1 MKILFINTVYAK
13 GSTGTIIRDT
23 GKYLEANGHEYKVAV
38 GRRDDSDEHVYRI
51 GNDIDMHLHALCS
64 RITDR
69 AGFYSKKETR
79 KFLNFVRDYNPDII
93 HLHNLHGYYINLP
106 ILFNFLKTEFKG
118 RVFWTLHDCWTMTG
132 HCTHFTAVG
141 CYKWKGLC
149 SSCPQT
155 RNFPKSYFL
164 DSSSRNHKD
173 KKSIMSGI
181 PNVTVV
187 AVSDWL
193 KSVASESL
201 LKGYYITRV
210 YNGIDLNKF
219 IHTESNILA
228 EHGIKGKKVILSVA
242 DGFDEQKGLPA
253 LLAVAKEAPAD
264 WQFLIIGIEKRYMNL
279 LPNNVTGMERT
290 SNQQELIKFY
300 SAADVFYN
308 PSIEETF
315 GLVTAEAMACG
326 TPAVVMNS
334 TACPELIINDE
345 CGIVLDVNSNPK
357 QVVNAL
363 TCAMGKSGARKAA
376 ENFSVENQCRGY
388 YELYTSVSK

>member
-1 MKILFINTVYAK
+1 MKVLFINTVYAK

-38 GRRDDSDEHVYRI
+38 GRGDDSDEHVYRI
-51 GNDIDMHLHALCS
+51 GNDVDMHLHALCS

-69 AGFYSKKETR
+69 AGFYSKKATR
-79 KFLNFVRDYNPDII
+79 DFLDFVRGYNPDVI

-106 ILFNFLKTEFKG
+106 ILFNYLKNEFNG
-118 RVFWTLHDCWTMTG
+118 RVVWTLHDCWTMTG

-141 CYKWKGLC
+141 CYKWKNQC
-149 SSCPQT
+149 SSCPQM

-219 IHTESNILA
+219 VHTESNILA

-308 PSIEETF
+308 PSLEETF

-334 TACPELIINDE
+334 TACPELIINEE
-345 CGIVLDVNSNPK
+345 CGIVLDVNSSTK

-363 TCAMGKSGARKAA
+363 ICAMEKTGARKAA

>member
-1 MKILFINTVYAK
+1 MKVLFINTVYAK

-38 GRRDDSDEHVYRI
+38 GRGDDSDEHVYRI
-51 GNDIDMHLHALCS
+51 GNYVDMHLHALCS

-106 ILFNFLKTEFKG
+106 ILFNYLKKEFKG

-141 CYKWKGLC
+141 CYKWKNQC
-149 SSCPQT
+149 STCPQT
-155 RNFPKSYFL
+155 RNFPTSYLL
-164 DSSSRNHKD
+164 DSSSRNHKE

-193 KSVASESL
+193 KSVASVSL
-201 LKGYYITRV
+201 LKEYNITRV
-210 YNGIDLNKF
+210 YNGVDLNKF
-219 IHTESNILA
+219 VHTESNILA
-228 EHGIKGKKVILSVA
+228 EHGIKDKKIILSVA
-242 DGFDEQKGLPA
+242 DGFDEQKGLPT
-253 LLAVAKEAPAD
+253 LLAVAKVAPAD
-264 WQFLIIGIEKRYMNL
+264 WQFLIIGIEKRYMKL
-279 LPNNVTGMERT
+279 LPDNVIGMERT

-334 TACPELIINDE
+334 TACPELIINDD
-345 CGIVLDVNSNPK
+345 CGIVLDVNSSPK

-363 TCAMGKSGARKAA
+363 TCAMEKTGARKAA

>member
-1 MKILFINTVYAK
+1 MKVLFINTVYAK

-38 GRRDDSDEHVYRI
+38 GRGDDSDEHVYRI
-51 GNDIDMHLHALCS
+51 GNYVDMHLHALCS

-106 ILFNFLKTEFKG
+106 ILFNYLKKEFKG

-141 CYKWKGLC
+141 CYKWKDQC
-149 SSCPQT
+149 STCPQT
-155 RNFPKSYFL
+155 RNFPTSYLL
-164 DSSSRNHKD
+164 DSSSRNHKE

-193 KSVASESL
+193 KSVASVSL
-201 LKGYYITRV
+201 LKEYNITRV
-210 YNGIDLNKF
+210 YNGVDLNKF
-219 IHTESNILA
+219 VHTESNILA
-228 EHGIKGKKVILSVA
+228 EHGITDKKVILSVA

-253 LLAVAKEAPAD
+253 LLAVAKEAPSD
-264 WQFLIIGIEKRYMNL
+264 WQFLIIGIEKRYMKL
-279 LPNNVTGMERT
+279 LPDNVIGMERT

-308 PSIEETF
+308 PSLEETF

-376 ENFSVENQCRGY
+376 ECFSIESQCQGY
-388 YELYTSVSK
+388 YKLYTSRSK

>member
-1 MKILFINTVYAK
+1 MKVLFINTVYAK

-38 GRRDDSDEHVYRI
+38 GRGDDSDEHVYRI

-106 ILFNFLKTEFKG
+106 ILFNYLKKEFKG

-141 CYKWKGLC
+141 CYKWKDQC
-149 SSCPQT
+149 STCPQT

-219 IHTESNILA
+219 VHTESNILA

-334 TACPELIINDE
+334 TACPELIINDD
-345 CGIVLDVNSNPK
+345 CGIVLDVNSSTK

-363 TCAMGKSGARKAA
+363 ICAMEKTGARKAA

>member
-1 MKILFINTVYAK
+1 MKVLFINTVYAK
-13 GSTGTIIRDT
+13 GSTGTIIRNT
-23 GKYLEANGHEYKVAV
+23 GKYLEANGHEFKVAV
-38 GRRDDSDEHVYRI
+38 GRGDDSDEHVYRI

-106 ILFNFLKTEFKG
+106 TLFNYLKNDFKG
-118 RVFWTLHDCWTMTG
+118 RVFWTLHDCWTLTG
-132 HCTHFTAVG
+132 HCTHFTAAG
-141 CYKWKGLC
+141 CYKWKALC
-149 SSCPQT
+149 SSCAQT
-155 RNFPKSYFL
+155 RIFPTSYFL

-173 KKSIMSGI
+173 KKIFMSGI

-201 LKGYYITRV
+201 LKEYNITRV

-219 IHTESNILA
+219 VHTESNILA
-228 EHGIKGKKVILSVA
+228 EHRIKDKKIILSVA
-242 DGFDEQKGLPA
+242 DGFDEQKGLPT
-253 LLAVAKEAPAD
+253 LLAVAKVAPAD
-264 WQFLIIGIEKRYMNL
+264 WQFLIIGIEKRYMKL
-279 LPNNVTGMERT
+279 LPDNVIGMERT

-334 TACPELIINDE
+334 TACPELIINDD
-345 CGIVLDVNSNPK
+345 CGIVLDVNSSPK

-363 TCAMGKSGARKAA
+363 TCAMEKTGARKAA

>member
-1 MKILFINTVYAK
+1 MKVLFINTVYAK
-13 GSTGTIIRDT
+13 GSTGTIIRNT

-38 GRRDDSDEHVYRI
+38 GRGDDSDEHVYRI
-51 GNDIDMHLHALCS
+51 GNYVDMHLHALCS

-106 ILFNFLKTEFKG
+106 ILFNYLKKEFKG

-141 CYKWKGLC
+141 CYKWKDQC
-149 SSCPQT
+149 STCPQT
-155 RNFPKSYFL
+155 RNFPTSYLL
-164 DSSSRNHKD
+164 DSSSRNHKE

-201 LKGYYITRV
+201 LKEYNITRV

-219 IHTESNILA
+219 VHTESNILA
-228 EHGIKGKKVILSVA
+228 EHGIKDKKVILSVA

-253 LLAVAKEAPAD
+253 LLAVAKEAPSD
-264 WQFLIIGIEKRYMNL
+264 WQFLIIGIEKRYMKL
-279 LPNNVTGMERT
+279 LPDNVIGMERT

-308 PSIEETF
+308 PSLEETF

-334 TACPELIINDE
+334 TACPELIINDD
-345 CGIVLDVNSNPK
+345 CGIVLDVNSSPK

-363 TCAMGKSGARKAA
+363 TCAMEKTGARKAA

>member
-1 MKILFINTVYAK
+1 MKVLFINTVYAK
-13 GSTGTIIRDT
+13 GSTGTIIRNT

-38 GRRDDSDEHVYRI
+38 GRGDDSDEHVYRI
-51 GNDIDMHLHALCS
+51 GNDVDMHLHALCS

-69 AGFYSKKETR
+69 AGFYSKKATR
-79 KFLNFVRDYNPDII
+79 DFLDFVRGYNPDVI

-106 ILFNFLKTEFKG
+106 ILFNYLKNEFNG
-118 RVFWTLHDCWTMTG
+118 RVVWTLHDCWTMTG

-141 CYKWKGLC
+141 CYKWKNQC
-149 SSCPQT
+149 SSCPQM

-219 IHTESNILA
+219 VHTESNILA

-308 PSIEETF
+308 PSLEETF

-334 TACPELIINDE
+334 TACPELIINEE
-345 CGIVLDVNSNPK
+345 CGIVLDVNSSTK

-363 TCAMGKSGARKAA
+363 ICAMEKTGARKAA